1 MSRSIEPLNTTGSH
15 VATRPLKS
23 VHKQIFRALLILSSA
38 ALVVRVFGMLNQIVA
53 SGRFG
58 AGAKMD
64 AYFVASTLPLL
75 TAQLASS
82 AVESS
87 VIPVYVRVRTQGK
100 ERASILFSTSLNL
113 LLISAALL
121 TGVMLVFRYQIIH
134 LSAPALDPFRTG
146 FAVSLTPFI
155 FPVVLLMI
163 VITFLESILNAEGQF
178 GWPAYAGL
186 LVPLTTTVFI
196 LTAGSSYGIL
206 VLCIGMLVG
215 LCLQLC
221 MVIVRAWR
229 ARLVYRPILDLRNPD
244 IGAILV
250 AMSPSLF
257 SILISQASP
266 LIDQIFAS
274 SLAAGSISALNYSLK
289 LVGVFSGVIFV
300 STGRAAL
307 PYLSHQASIN
317 DMKAFKE
324 TLRLY
329 LWILGIGTTLL
340 AALTLVLAHPL
351 VQIIFQRG
359 AFTAAD
365 TNRTASALIGFLI
378 GLTPMA
384 LGFNLARAF
393 IALRKKQLLLYT
405 TVFSVIANAI
415 FDYIFAHFWQST
427 GIALSTSAVYFG
439 TMFILLFM
447 LRRTIGK
454 LELFKPPPEILA
466 VIRELGR
473 SSYLRPVTWKEE
485 LLSLFS
491 FLRSL
496 RQHIIRVGIM
506 LVVFAVGVVGVLQN
520 SLYTLRAAFGSII
533 VLAFLRY
540 PYVLL
545 IAWVTIGVFIGSRLP
560 LFNGNNLDTG
570 LIVPTLLLAVTRPIK
585 PTFKRMPALA
595 YLLVYLLWVLAS
607 IGISPLSVGA
617 FLTSWTIFLSYVA
630 IGVLTINVITTRQR
644 LIRLI
649 DAILLVSAFVSL
661 YGIYGYITKQNGI
674 LDTTASLFRI
684 SSIFDV
690 APTLALF
697 LSVVVPLAF
706 YRTLLLRGFKR
717 VGGLLLLF
725 VILVALGLTFSRGAY
740 ISVPLGIIIMTFCL
754 PSRGMKFG
762 LLRGIVVLAVLIVLL
777 QTVGNVPIL
786 DRFFSQDISTLNGR
800 TYIWQVLFNH
810 FDPTSLLGNGLQ
822 ASDALLVQ
830 LQSPIYGH
838 GVIGTA
844 AHELFLGTLYDQ
856 GIIGLIL
863 LICVFISLAVSLIG
877 KMRKARGDHRMVF
890 AMALAAFV
898 SVLVQSLESNDFW
911 VQAVGIY
918 AWIVMALPFA
928 LCWTAPQQ
936 PSDVSEEVLGEVAEP
951 RISAIPQTE
960 HEQISKV

>member
-266 LIDQIFAS
+266 LVDQIFAS
-274 SLAAGSISALNYSLK
+274 SLSGGSISALNYSLM
-289 LVGVFSGVIFV
+289 LI
-300 STGRAAL
+300 
-307 PYLSHQASIN
+307 
-317 DMKAFKE
+317 
-324 TLRLY
+324 
-329 LWILGIGTTLL
+329 
-340 AALTLVLAHPL
+340 LAHPL
-351 VQIIFQRG
+351 VRIIFQHG
-359 AFTAAD
+359 AFTADD

-661 YGIYGYITKQNGI
+661 YGIYGYITKQSGN
-674 LDTTASLFRI
+674 LDLTTSLFRI

-697 LSVVVPLAF
+697 LSTVVPLAF
-706 YRTLLLRGFKR
+706 YRTLILRGFKR
-717 VGGLLLLF
+717 VGGSLLLL
-725 VILVALGLTFSRGAY
+725 VILVALGLTLSRGAY
-740 ISVPLGIIIMTFCL
+740 ISVPLGIIIKTFCL

-822 ASDALLVQ
+822 ASDALFVQ

-844 AHELFLGTLYDQ
+844 AHELFLGSLYDQ

-863 LICVFISLAVSLIG
+863 LICVFSSLAVSLIG